1 MKVIKRNGSKVD
13 FDATKICKA
22 VKKAFDEVKEV
33 SDDEKYTK
41 LIADIVGQVYNDSGS
56 NKKDLSV
63 EDIQDI
69 VENELIKYQYAEV
82 AKAYIKYRYDHELK
96 RQKKNDS
103 ELLEMINGDSEYW
116 SRENSN
122 KNSKWVTTQRDYIA
136 GIVSKDYARNFLF
149 PKEVVEAHDKGII
162 HIHDMDY
169 MLQHTL
175 NNCSLVN
182 LNDMLQNGTCLNGV
196 LIEKPHRI
204 LTATTI
210 ATQIVLAVSSSQY
223 GGVTINLAHLAP
235 FVRDSYNRYYSKY
248 ADERDFPDALARQY
262 AEEDTKKEVADAVQT
277 LNYQLNS
284 MTSCNGQA
292 PFISIFMYLND
303 TEEYKQELAMLIEEI
318 LKQRIAGMKNHQG
331 VPVTVAFPKLLYVL
345 EDDNIN
351 QGSKYWYLTELAAKC
366 TAKRLVPD
374 YISEKRMKDL
384 KLSKGETKG
393 HGDVFGCMGKRKL

>member
-41 LIADIVGQVYNDSGS
+41 LIADIVGQIYNDSGS
-56 NKKDLSV
+56 NKRDLSV

-262 AEEDTKKEVADAVQT
+262 AKEDTKKEVADAVQT